1 VVAVLALAGCSATSS
16 PVPAPSSAR
25 PDTTTSSAIASPS
38 QGGLSGPSVSSS
50 GGTPGVTPGVALRC
64 ASALSPGLAS
74 IELGGPTPTDRLAAG
89 EVGSGSVAVVLLHQT
104 GRAAMCGW
112 APYAGWLATQGVRVL
127 ALDFCGYGQSTC
139 QSASFAADPVAQV
152 KVAVEKLRA
161 SGATRITVVGAS
173 MGGTIAVA
181 AAAPVGADAVVDLS
195 GPVRWPPYDT
205 NAVLP
210 TLTMPTL
217 LAVNESDDAQ
227 AHAVMQAGTTQVPAT
242 HKLFVSAPA
251 GHGWDLVMSRTDPS
265 APPTAL
271 GRLVADW
278 IAGRYP
284 AG

>member
-1 VVAVLALAGCSATSS
+1 MSIEYHEPKTLDAALKANAEILKNAAAMLGVDQKKDAAKLLFDVFFRLIPTHL
-16 PVPAPSSAR
+16 
-25 PDTTTSSAIASPS
+25 AIAPPATKAKTGIAGKYVELCCCDNSPTVYECC
-38 QGGLSGPSVSSS
+38 GPEIR
-50 GGTPGVTPGVALRC
+50 L
-64 ASALSPGLAS
+64 
-74 IELGGPTPTDRLAAG
+74 PTVRDR
-89 EVGSGSVAVVLLHQT
+89 
-104 GRAAMCGW
+104 
-112 APYAGWLATQGVRVL
+112 
-127 ALDFCGYGQSTC
+127 
-139 QSASFAADPVAQV
+139 
-152 KVAVEKLRA
+152 
-161 SGATRITVVGAS
+161 IVGAS

>member
-1 VVAVLALAGCSATSS
+1 MSRFTYQPDIADAIVGVVVVAVLALAAGCSATSS

-25 PDTTTSSAIASPS
+25 PDATTTLAIASPS

-50 GGTPGVTPGVALRC
+50 GGAPGVTPGRALRC

-152 KVAVEKLRA
+152 KVAVELRPRRNPNHRRRRVDGWHHRGG
-161 SGATRITVVGAS
+161 SGCPGGSRRGRRSVRAGPMAPLRHERGAADPGPCRLCSRS
-173 MGGTIAVA
+173 M
-181 AAAPVGADAVVDLS
+181 
-195 GPVRWPPYDT
+195 
-205 NAVLP
+205 N
-210 TLTMPTL
+210 
-217 LAVNESDDAQ
+217 
-227 AHAVMQAGTTQVPAT
+227 
-242 HKLFVSAPA
+242 
-251 GHGWDLVMSRTDPS
+251 
-265 APPTAL
+265 
-271 GRLVADW
+271 
-278 IAGRYP
+278 
-284 AG
+284 